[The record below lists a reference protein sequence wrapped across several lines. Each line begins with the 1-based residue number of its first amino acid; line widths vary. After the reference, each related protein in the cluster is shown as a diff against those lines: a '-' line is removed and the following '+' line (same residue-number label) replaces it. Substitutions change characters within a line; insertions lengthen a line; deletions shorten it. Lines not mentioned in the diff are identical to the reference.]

1 MGIDH
6 HFPRFEVLRDD
17 VRCIQCNQCQTQ
29 CPNGVFASSD
39 SKGKPRIREQECV
52 NCQRCAA
59 FCPTEALKI
68 IPARCRLCE
77 NAVWSDQTI
86 RHIHQQAATGSVLLA
101 SCGNPHMDPDY
112 FAHLAL
118 YGAQVTTSP
127 IDPLREPPQLQ
138 TQLGRKARLSLQTP
152 FLFAAM
158 SFGSLSF
165 PAQESMAMAAQNLG
179 TYWNSGEGGWHPR
192 LLPMAD
198 HTIVQVASGRFGV
211 SSAVLNQAAAIEIKF
226 GQGGKPGIGGHLPA
240 EKVTEEVAALRQ
252 IPAGTDAISP
262 APHHDIHCME
272 DIYQLITTL
281 KEVTGHRKPI
291 LVKVAAV
298 HNIGQIACALAQS
311 EADILCIDGS
321 HGGTGAAPMDFRD
334 HVGIPLPLALAA
346 ADHALRQNGLRQ
358 NLSILASG
366 SIRGAADAAKAIAL
380 GADACYIG
388 TAALLA
394 LGCRLCRSCH
404 KGRCAWGI
412 ATQEPA
418 LVSRLDSTVGQQR
431 LTNLV
436 EGWSYGLAEL
446 LGGMGLSSIEQ
457 LRGNRQMLRGIGL
470 HETELNILGVSH
482 AGT

>member
-1 MGIDH
+1 MGIDYE
-6 HFPRFEVLRDD
+6 FPRFEVLHSAD
-17 VRCIQCNQCQTQ
+17 RCIQCQRCLKE
-29 CPNGVFASSD
+29 CPNGVYGFDAPR
-39 SKGKPRIREQECV
+39 SKLLINEHACV

-68 IPARCRLCE
+68 IPTRCGFRQ
-77 NAVWSDQTI
+77 NDVWSDDAI
-86 RHIHQQAATGSVLLA
+86 RHIRTQAATGSVLLG
-101 SCGNPHMDPDY
+101 SCGNPYMDPDY

-118 YGAQVTTSP
+118 YGAQATASP
-127 IDPLREPPQLQ
+127 IDPVREPPRFH
-138 TQLGRKARLSLQTP
+138 TMLGNCAKLPLATP

-165 PAQESMAMAAQNLG
+165 PAQEALATAAQESG
-179 TYWNSGEGGWHPR
+179 IYWNSGEGGWHPD
-192 LLPMAD
+192 LMHLASN
-198 HTIVQVASGRFGV
+198 TIVQVASGRFGV
-211 SSAVLNQAAAIEIKF
+211 SRQLLNQAAAIEIKL

-240 EKVTEEVAALRQ
+240 EKVTADVAALRN
-252 IPAGTDAISP
+252 IPIGTDAISP
-262 APHHDIHCME
+262 APHYDIRDME
-272 DIYQLITTL
+272 DLSQFIAILRT
-281 KEVTGHRKPI
+281 VTDRPKPI

-298 HNIGQIACALAQS
+298 HNIGQIACAIAQS
-311 EADILCIDGS
+311 GADILCIDGT

-346 ADHALRQNGLRQ
+346 ADHALQQAGLRQ
-358 NLSILASG
+358 KISIVASG
-366 SIRGAADAAKAIAL
+366 SIRSAADAAKAIAL

-412 ATQEPA
+412 ATQDAA
-418 LVSRLDSTVGQQR
+418 LVARLDSAVGRQR
-431 LTNLV
+431 LINLIHS
-436 EGWSYGLAEL
+436 WSGSLAEL
-446 LGGMGLSSIEQ
+446 LGGMGLSSLEQ